1 MGSDHKVIQKANRP
15 LGRMKLMFL
24 LVNHLGD
31 AIRVASR
38 LEAIAIRVEANKC
51 LTRGSWPYY

>member
-1 MGSDHKVIQKANRP
+1 
-15 LGRMKLMFL
+15 MKLMFL